1 MAVTLATIAAIM
13 LPVVYL
19 AVRTIDDGEA
29 ARDIIFRSRTAE
41 ILLRSILLIVCVT
54 AGSIA
59 LALPLAWLT
68 VRTDLPLRRM
78 WSVLTVLPLVI
89 PSYIGGF
96 LVVVVLGPK
105 GMLQQLLDGPFGVNR
120 LPDIYGLAGATLTLT
135 LLSYPYV

>member
-1 MAVTLATIAAIM
+1 MAVA

-29 ARDIIFRSRTAE
+29 AWDIIFRSRTAE

-59 LALPLAWLT
+59 IALPLAWLT
-68 VRTDLPLRRM
+68 VRTDLPFRRM
-78 WSVLTVLPLVI
+78 WSVVLMLPLVI

-96 LVVVVLGPK
+96 WWSSSWGP
-105 GMLQQLLDGPFGVNR
+105 GACSSSSWTVP
-120 LPDIYGLAGATLTLT
+120 LA
-135 LLSYPYV
+135 